1 MKKNIITIFAIA
13 LSFGV
18 FAQQNDTMFIH
29 MGKTI
34 LEIPTKDVD
43 SITFYRTQPPTP
55 SPIVHGCKK
64 LQLGL
69 DSDPITASSPSS
81 ALSRIPCSINMD
93 NCSSCGECAA
103 ACPTEAIFQDS
114 HGKYVIRSEDC
125 LECCVCVDVCP
136 NGAVVGCRCGN
147 GGVITPPTKR
157 CRKEYFEWGPIY
169 VDGDW
174 WSPIS
179 LMIQARGEDCKED
192 PQGGTPCAN
201 WCQFRESHNHGYT
214 WTGWMTGHGCDSYGS
229 CP

>member
-13 LSFGV
+13 LSFSV

-29 MGKTI
+29 MGQTV

-43 SITFYRTQPPTP
+43 SITFYRTQPPMS
-55 SPIVHGCKK
+55 SPDVHKCKK
-64 LQLGL
+64 LQTDLEANL
-69 DSDPITASSPSS
+69 DTVSSTLS
-81 ALSRIPCSINMD
+81 ALSKTPCYITDACTDCGACQLVCPANAIYQGNGRHVINAYE
-93 NCSSCGECAA
+93 CISCGVCCD
-103 ACPTEAIFQDS
+103 ACPVGAIA
-114 HGKYVIRSEDC
+114 RCDC
-125 LECCVCVDVCP
+125 APV
-136 NGAVVGCRCGN
+136 
-147 GGVITPPTKR
+147 TPPPKR